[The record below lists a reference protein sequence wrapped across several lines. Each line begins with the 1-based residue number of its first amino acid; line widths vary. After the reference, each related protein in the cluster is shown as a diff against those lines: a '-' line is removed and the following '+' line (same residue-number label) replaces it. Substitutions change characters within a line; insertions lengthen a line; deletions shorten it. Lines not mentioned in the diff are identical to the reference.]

1 MARRQRSRR
10 NAFQNLPLAEGEV
23 LSLTQLERFSELSLR
38 QWRSSAKNLTDLQ
51 TALFFGL
58 ELERQRNSQALID
71 AVRTNLVAGQP
82 FERWARIVDYR
93 YSSEP
98 LSAAGSVKR
107 EGARFNMGAALNPV
121 TFLPFPALYIAENYP
136 TAFIERF
143 GSDPTSSTRGL
154 APEELALRSPGSFTH
169 VSLRGQIELVM
180 DVRET
185 QSLQQMAMVLRR
197 FALPDRVRR
206 LAR

>member
-10 NAFQNLPLAEGEV
+10 NAFKNLPLAEGEV

-107 EGARFNMGAALNPV
+107 EGARFNPAFPRAIHRGELSHRLHRALRFRPNLQHSWFGAGGAC
-121 TFLPFPALYIAENYP
+121 
-136 TAFIERF
+136 TAFAGLIHARILARSNRV
-143 GSDPTSSTRGL
+143 GNGCARNSIAPADGDGASPLRAARSSPTSR
-154 APEELALRSPGSFTH
+154 APT
-169 VSLRGQIELVM
+169 
-180 DVRET
+180 
-185 QSLQQMAMVLRR
+185 
-197 FALPDRVRR
+197 
-206 LAR
+206 